1 MCRSNLWR
9 RLDELDQIEASLIIE
24 LEACDPIVDALE
36 RFSIEMELEHLM
48 LEKEALLVKLDYL

>member
-24 LEACDPIVDALE
+24 LEACDPIIDALE
-36 RFSIEMELEHLM
+36 RFSIEMELENLM

>member
-1 MCRSNLWR
+1 MCRSNLWK

-24 LEACDPIVDALE
+24 LEACDPIIDALE
-36 RFSIEMELEHLM
+36 RFSIEMELENLM

>member
-9 RLDELDQIEASLIIE
+9 RLDELDQIEASLTIE
-24 LEACDPIVDALE
+24 LEACDPIIDALE
-36 RFSIEMELEHLM
+36 RFSIEMELENLM

>member
-1 MCRSNLWR
+1 MCRNNLWR

-24 LEACDPIVDALE
+24 LEACDPIIDALE
-36 RFSIEMELEHLM
+36 RFSIEMELENLM

>member
-9 RLDELDQIEASLIIE
+9 RLDELDQIEANLIIE
-24 LEACDPIVDALE
+24 LEACDPIIDALE
-36 RFSIEMELEHLM
+36 RFSIEMELENLM

>member
-24 LEACDPIVDALE
+24 LEACDPIIDALE
-36 RFSIEMELEHLM
+36 RFSIEMELENLKIK
-48 LEKEALLVKLDYL
+48 KEALLVKLDYL

>member
-36 RFSIEMELEHLM
+36 RFSIEMELENLM